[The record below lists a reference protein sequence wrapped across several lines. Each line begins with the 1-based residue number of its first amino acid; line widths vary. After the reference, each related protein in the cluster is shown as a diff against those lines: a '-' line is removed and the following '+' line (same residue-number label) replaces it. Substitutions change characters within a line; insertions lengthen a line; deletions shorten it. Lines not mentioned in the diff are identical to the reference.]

1 MGLMN
6 GLFLTL
12 ISAIACLSLP
22 KLLSLVLV
30 RQTQGNASLP
40 IVTTS
45 QKTYS

>member
-30 RQTQGNASLP
+30 RQTKGTASLA

-45 QKTYS
+45 EKTS

>member
-30 RQTQGNASLP
+30 RQTQRTASLP

-45 QKTYS
+45 EKTY

>member
-22 KLLSLVLV
+22 KLLSMILV
-30 RQTQGNASLP
+30 RQSKGTASLP
-40 IVTTS
+40 ILTTS
-45 QKTYS
+45 DKAS